1 MILDGAS
8 NQIRPEYEDVENNEN
23 NGQGN
28 ILVSNS
34 SIKLKSLRNQKQKKN
49 EVVRIKTNFNMR
61 KVMENQQID

>member
-61 KVMENQQID
+61 KVMEN